1 MNDSRP
7 MNETYP
13 SLPFENSIHNPF
25 LNHIS
30 SFRAFKSPRVVRKEA
45 AKDWKSYYFL
55 LPYPLPHAPFIS
67 LFNKQIVLFQDLKK
81 RLGLVLGTTKS
92 LNRGSHS
99 KSSGGRNGPST
110 SSNDLLALL
119 ALPDTDASSLD
130 GVLSAESAGVTIC
143 HYPYTHT
150 YVPCWLI
157 SIFLTILRREEPYLV
172 PYFPQIPTF
181 LVLLPYDFVSFHA
194 RLT

>member
-1 MNDSRP
+1 MSRHFHSNPIWDQGREIQHSVKDHTFMMNDSRP

-67 LFNKQIVLFQDLKK
+67 LFNKHIVLFQDLKK

-92 LNRGSHS
+92 LNRRSHC
-99 KSSGGRNGPST
+99 KGSGGRDGPST

-119 ALPDTDASSLD
+119 AFPNTDASSLD
-130 GVLSAESAGVTIC
+130 GVLSAEGASVAMPSQTNQHQVT
-143 HYPYTHT
+143 
-150 YVPCWLI
+150 
-157 SIFLTILRREEPYLV
+157 
-172 PYFPQIPTF
+172 
-181 LVLLPYDFVSFHA
+181 FHA
-194 RLT
+194 D